1 MEQRFLSVL
10 VVLIGM
16 VVYPTSV
23 LIEGSRVVHGE
34 HHERSMRWDRWTEW
48 SHCSAKCG
56 TGVSVRSRACRSLV
70 DGTTAEGCHGVS
82 KETKL
87 CTADPCKTDEAVEA
101 CRDLDLQLFSGRRYR
116 WEPYI
121 HPNNKCELACR
132 AVGFGFYKSLEK
144 SKTDGSPCDTDARHV
159 CVEGTCKTY
168 GCDKII
174 DSNAATDMCGICKG
188 DNSTCRIVS
197 KVYTDNSDKSGY
209 STITTI
215 PTGVRHINITEL
227 KPSRNY
233 LALNEVGG
241 SFRLNTDWRLS
252 RRGNHSGAGTN
263 FIYGE
268 QLNEWCPGECI
279 TAEGPTTSPIEL
291 IVLFYTQN
299 EGVAISY
306 SQPIDAADELNLGQN
321 VESVHEVDDSIHHH
335 KRHQHRRP
343 IHSHDFTFMKSR
355 SYRDRVT
362 NGNGNSYDLRSE
374 VTEGRTNV
382 RSPIIVEDAFE
393 NDPYATNNAN
403 KSNSSAVLKNSH
415 RDGLSGPVIAD
426 GDFNGVGL
434 SKNAT
439 IMPPGV
445 TNGSEYEK
453 RESSTDATKELLP
466 EDMYSR
472 DNVIGTPYSWRKA
485 GFTECS
491 VTCGEGKR
499 TSILQCIVTAKN
511 KTVDDSYCRNL
522 IKPRDEVL
530 SCTRQLCTASWRTD
544 PWGKCN
550 VTCGSGYR
558 LRNVVCLSSGG
569 ATLDE
574 RECNS
579 VKPETSETCDMGSCT
594 TGWFFTEWEK
604 TCPFECGNG
613 IQTRKVHC
621 IGTVNTVGAGG
632 VSDTCS
638 LQGMP
643 SSERTCQVDKPCHV
657 GGTWFTGPWGQCNAT
672 CGQAYQMRTVI
683 CMRRREDGSPS
694 SVVADHQCTS
704 EDKPPTYM
712 SCDVEPCQ
720 PEWYMTEWGACSVT
734 CGAGQKTRGVRCLN
748 ASTTTS
754 ASCSLNSK
762 PEETESCQVDRQCT
776 SADEGA
782 LVQEGIDKDCN
793 DTFARCDM
801 VIRANLCRY
810 RYYARICCKSCSE
823 AAKY

>member
-1 MEQRFLSVL
+1 MEQRILSVL
-10 VVLIGM
+10 VVLTGTLLH
-16 VVYPTSV
+16 PTSV
-23 LIEGSRVVHGE
+23 LTEGSRVEHGE
-34 HHERSMRWDRWTEW
+34 HHERWDRWTEW
-48 SHCSAKCG
+48 SPCTAKCG
-56 TGVSVRSRACRSLV
+56 TGISVRSRACRSLI
-70 DGTTAEGCHGVS
+70 DGSIAEGCHGIS

-87 CTADPCKTDEAVEA
+87 CTADPCTVDEAVEA
-101 CRDLDLQLFSGRRYR
+101 CRSLDLQLFSGRRYR

-121 HPNNKCELACR
+121 HPTNKCELACR
-132 AVGFGFYKSLEK
+132 AVGYGFYKGLEK
-144 SKTDGSPCDTDARHV
+144 SKTDGSPCDTDERYV
-159 CVEGTCKTY
+159 CVNGACKTY

-174 DSNAATDMCGICKG
+174 DSNATADMCGICKG
-188 DNSTCRIVS
+188 DNSTCRIIS
-197 KVYTDNSDKSGY
+197 KVYTDKSDKSGY
-209 STITTI
+209 SKITTI
-215 PTGVRHINITEL
+215 PAGVRHINITEV

-252 RRGNHSGAGTN
+252 RRGNHSGAGTS

-268 QLNEWCPGECI
+268 QLDTWCPGECI
-279 TAEGPTTSPIEL
+279 TAEGPTTSPMEL

-306 SQPIDAADELNLGQN
+306 SLPISMEDELNLGQDAET
-321 VESVHEVDDSIHHH
+321 VPEVDDAIRHHR
-335 KRHQHRRP
+335 RHQNRRP
-343 IHSHDFTFMKSR
+343 IHSHDFTFMKSQ
-355 SYRDRVT
+355 SYRDRIT
-362 NGNGNSYDLRSE
+362 NVNGNSYDIRPE
-374 VTEGRTNV
+374 VAEGKTNV

-393 NDPYATNNAN
+393 NDPYATNNAKN
-403 KSNSSAVLKNSH
+403 SNSSALFNNNHIDSV
-415 RDGLSGPVIAD
+415 SGSVIAE
-426 GDFNGVGL
+426 GDFNAAGL
-434 SKNAT
+434 SENVT
-439 IMPPGV
+439 IAPPLV

-453 RESSTDATKELLP
+453 RESSTDATKNVLP

-472 DNVIGTPYSWRKA
+472 DNVVGSPYSWRMA
-485 GFTECS
+485 GYTDCS

-499 TSILQCIVTAKN
+499 TSILQCIATAKN
-511 KTVDDSYCRNL
+511 KVVEDSYCRNL

-530 SCTRQLCTASWRTD
+530 SCIPRLCPASWKTD

-550 VTCGSGYR
+550 VTCGLGYR

-569 ATLDE
+569 ATLDD

-579 VKPETSETCDMGSCT
+579 LKPETSETCDMGSCI

-621 IGTVNTVGAGG
+621 IGKARNTV
-632 VSDTCS
+632 DTDSCS
-638 LQGMP
+638 IQGMP

-657 GGTWFTGPWGQCNAT
+657 GGTWFTGPWGQCNST
-672 CGQAYQMRTVI
+672 CGQAYQMRTVVCI
-683 CMRRREDGSPS
+683 RKREDGSPS
-694 SVVADHQCTS
+694 SVVTDNQCKS

-720 PEWYMTEWGACSVT
+720 PEWYMTEWSKCSVT

-748 ASTTTS
+748 ANMTS
-754 ASCSLNSK
+754 SAGCSPNTK
-762 PEETESCQVDRQCT
+762 PVETESCQVDREC
-776 SADEGA
+776 SSSDEGTLA
-782 LVQEGIDKDCN
+782 KEDKDCN

-810 RYYARICCKSCSE
+810 RYYAKICCTSCSE